1 MVFGVIIEEV
11 WGPDIPDGGQQEEV
25 SLKEELEAA
34 LGATCVCVCE
44 CLFAQS
50 SPIDTMDCR
59 PPDSSVHVIF
69 QARILEWIAISH
81 STRSWVNKEN

>member
-11 WGPDIPDGGQQEEV
+11 WSPDIPDGGQQEEV

-44 CLFAQS
+44 CLCAQS
-50 SPIDTMDCR
+50 CPIDPMDCR
-59 PPDSSVHVIF
+59 PPACSVHGIF